1 MPPEFDRIEVPGS
14 LAGQRL
20 DRVLDQLEPDLSRSQ
35 LQKLVRRGRVRLNG
49 KRVLRSNGAV
59 PRGAVL
65 EIAREEPG
73 GPQGGGGPAE
83 ATVLHEDADL
93 LVVVKPSG
101 WLTHA
106 ADRARAADL
115 AAHLE
120 ARFGPLPTSR
130 GVDRPGVVH
139 RLDRETSGVLVFAR
153 SEAVLRA
160 LQDQFR
166 AHTVGKRYLALVTGR
181 PAPSFTVDA
190 PLGPVPGK
198 ADRQMVDAADGKE
211 AVTEVELVEQFE
223 RHALV
228 ACTIRTG
235 RRHQIRVHL
244 TARGLPVAGDPLYGT
259 RAHAPLPGG
268 RLRLA
273 LHAERLA
280 FDHPGTGERVAFEAP
295 LPRDLSAAV
304 EALRRR
310 P

>member
-1 MPPEFDRIEVPGS
+1 MPPEFDRIEVPGA

-20 DRVLDQLEPDLSRSQ
+20 DRVLDQLRPDLSRSQ

-49 KRVLRSNGAV
+49 KKVLRSNGSV
-59 PRGAVL
+59 PRGATL
-65 EIAREEPG
+65 EVAREGAAAP
-73 GPQGGGGPAE
+73 PE
-83 ATVLHEDADL
+83 ATVLHEDDAL
-93 LVVVKPSG
+93 LVAVKPSG

-106 ADRARAADL
+106 ADRSRAADL
-115 AAHLE
+115 ASHLDG
-120 ARFGPLPTSR
+120 RFGPLPTSR

-153 SEAVLRA
+153 SEEALQR

-166 AHTVGKRYLALVTGR
+166 AHTVEKRYLALVSGR
-181 PAPSFTVDA
+181 PDPSFTVDA

-211 AVTEVELVEQFE
+211 ATTEVEVLEQFD

-228 ACTIRTG
+228 ACRIRTG

-244 TARGLPVAGDPLYGT
+244 TARGLPVAGDPLYGS
-259 RAHAPLPGG
+259 RSQVPLPGG
-268 RLRLA
+268 KVRLA

-280 FDHPGTGERVAFEAP
+280 FEHPTSGERMAFEAP
-295 LPRDLSAAV
+295 VPADLAAALA
-304 EALRRR
+304 ALRVGG
-310 P
+310 

>member
-1 MPPEFDRIEVPGS
+1 MPPQMPPREAPSPPKRPVLPARRCILEFSKSSYSFFSACVDCEF
-14 LAGQRL
+14 LKARL
-20 DRVLDQLEPDLSRSQ
+20 PPP
-35 LQKLVRRGRVRLNG
+35 K
-49 KRVLRSNGAV
+49 
-59 PRGAVL
+59 
-65 EIAREEPG
+65 
-73 GPQGGGGPAE
+73 AE
-83 ATVLHEDADL
+83 
-93 LVVVKPSG
+93 
-101 WLTHA
+101 
-106 ADRARAADL
+106 
-115 AAHLE
+115 
-120 ARFGPLPTSR
+120 
-130 GVDRPGVVH
+130 
-139 RLDRETSGVLVFAR
+139 

-280 FDHPGTGERVAFEAP
+280 FDHPGTGERVTFEAP